1 MWEKTVE
8 ILAAYWAPLPVTVI
22 VIGGVIGLTAAFFIS
37 RYRDK
42 SYAKAMDE
50 SKNAVAIFLL
60 DLGADKVL
68 SFKSSSIG
76 KIKKSTVSEFYANFL
91 PDERQRVIDWI
102 EALLSKGES
111 APDFLETGV
120 VSNPKTRKQYF
131 YMLQADQVNKKRQV
145 IHLERHKIKYLIPKG
160 VPKDFKGLSSGKAAL
175 DAISECKG
183 RGFTACFRFQ
193 YRRIADKDEP
203 IDPIVWAHVKQIMYG
218 LTLNRRYLLEA
229 SGNELLVVDLKISS
243 KTQAMFFVKSCLASV
258 NRYLSLSG
266 YLSRLDIRIGMVGH
280 QYYDGKA
287 EAILD
292 YARKTAQIAFDDED
306 PVMVYEKGRKSLNP
320 LNDAA
325 YRTEVERIINE
336 KRLRY
341 QFRPVYSVKSRRVIA
356 YSLRVTPTDTY
367 FDSMD
372 ELKDYATRT
381 DDLGS
386 LFSTVARNSMPL
398 FIAERSDEKESIFF
412 PVRVDE
418 RPYMLTTFARIPKA
432 KTSRV
437 VFLYRES
444 DIKAHFNPQHP
455 GTVMEDMRSIR
466 AKGYQVALE
475 LDEGELGLPDSVYH
489 AFDFFVC
496 DFNFAGSAKNMDA
509 LVRSQMHVL
518 VERLLKYEK
527 PIVANEVEGWP
538 SLELLVRSGLLYIS
552 AECFAPY
559 SEMIQPVSPK
569 SIKKVDEFLR

>member
-1 MWEKTVE
+1 MWEKIVE

-22 VIGGVIGLTAAFFIS
+22 VSGGVIGLTAAFFIS

-42 SYAKAMDE
+42 SYVKAMDE

-60 DLGADKVL
+60 DLSADKVL

-76 KIKKSTVSEFYANFL
+76 KIKKSGVSEFYANFP

-131 YMLQADQVNKKRQV
+131 YMLQADHVDKKRQV

-218 LTLNRRYLLEA
+218 LTLNKRYLLEA
-229 SGNELLVVDLKISS
+229 SGNELLVVDLKISA